1 MWDGGPTPPRP
12 LSESGRCGV
21 GVLCII
27 GASHGLV
34 FFWMFGGLSI
44 SRLCGL
50 LSWSGRDFGRFRAIS
65 VVWEVPDSLDMGELC
80 VALGAWS
87 MDIGC
92 MVAFEG

>member
-34 FFWMFGGLSI
+34 FFWMFEGLSI
-44 SRLCGL
+44 SLLRGL
-50 LSWSGRDFGRFRAIS
+50 LSWSGRDFGRFRLTGKFWI
-65 VVWEVPDSLDMGELC
+65 VWIWANCVWLWVRGPWVSGVWLLSRDS
-80 VALGAWS
+80 
-87 MDIGC
+87 
-92 MVAFEG
+92 